1 MVDAYCLVVTMSA
14 KAVPQGI
21 ATEGGRWSFWR
32 TNERRIM
39 KCSATKRCQLRFLP
53 YICTACGSAEE
64 LNIQAY
70 APLPLWGD

>member
-21 ATEGGRWSFWR
+21 ATEGGRRSFWR
-32 TNERRIM
+32 TKERRMM
-39 KCSATKRCQLRFLP
+39 KCSATKRCHLLFLP
-53 YICTACGSAEE
+53 YICTACGFAEE

-70 APLPLWGD
+70 APVSSVG